1 MSLLI
6 LMQINS
12 LQGER
17 GWLRI
22 VTSAYKGGKGAQYNL
37 AIEEDC
43 AYGDVLLPWL
53 CTVHFSV

>member
-43 AYGDVLLPWL
+43 AYGDVLLP
-53 CTVHFSV
+53 